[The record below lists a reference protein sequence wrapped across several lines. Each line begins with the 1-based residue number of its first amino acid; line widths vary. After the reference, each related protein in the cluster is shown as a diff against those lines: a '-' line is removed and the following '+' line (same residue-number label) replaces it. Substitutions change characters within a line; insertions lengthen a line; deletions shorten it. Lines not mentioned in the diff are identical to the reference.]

1 MRPEQLMW
9 MPRLLCVTGL
19 DVAAQP
25 ATAKM
30 ANTTKMYFIP
40 FLSGPL
46 LIAIHPIDWTMSL
59 LNCNA

>member
-1 MRPEQLMW
+1 M
-9 MPRLLCVTGL
+9 